1 MNHGESPTEENGT
14 IEGCHLT
21 KHAKVRMQ
29 QRGLS
34 PEGISKVLRY
44 GRVAYIRGARIY
56 AIGRKEID
64 QLATHGVD
72 LQLLDGAHVVC
83 THCGVVVT
91 CYRNRSL
98 RGLKPIKRRRRRCFK
113 ARTNRV
119 SHSSFAA

>member
-44 GRVAYIRGARIY
+44 GRIAYVRGACIY

-64 QLATHGVD
+64 QLAPHGVD
-72 LQLLDGAHVVC
+72 LRFLDGAHVVC
-83 THCGVVVT
+83 THCGIVVT
-91 CYRNRSL
+91 CYRNRDL
-98 RGLKPIKRRRRRCFK
+98 RGLKPSKRRRRRCSK
-113 ARTNRV
+113 AGTNRIPRPYL
-119 SHSSFAA
+119 AA